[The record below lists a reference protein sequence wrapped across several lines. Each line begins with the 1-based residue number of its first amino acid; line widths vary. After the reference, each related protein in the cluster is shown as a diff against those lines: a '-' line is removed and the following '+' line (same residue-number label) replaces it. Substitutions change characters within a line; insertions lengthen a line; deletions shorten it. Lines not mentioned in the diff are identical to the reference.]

1 MIKMGRKN
9 GKGGTMEEN
18 RKKGILYIV
27 VPCYNEEE
35 ALLLSAKTL
44 LEKLG
49 ELENKGIVSEKS
61 RIVFVDDGSKDKTW
75 ELIAQLY
82 NAHKEIIGLRFA
94 HNRGHQNAILAGML
108 YAKDFCDYAITI
120 DADLQQDINAVTRFI
135 EAYEKGSEVVFGV
148 RNSRSTDGFFK
159 KLSATMFYKIMRF
172 MGANIYENSAD
183 YRLMSAKALDALAE
197 YDEVNLFLRGII
209 PDIGL
214 ASSVVH
220 FDVFPRMQGESKYS
234 LSKMLTLA
242 ADGITSFSIKPIRM
256 VFGMG
261 ILALLVG
268 FGMIIHIVYE
278 HYFGYTID
286 GWSSILMS
294 IWILGGAVLL
304 SLGIIGEYVGRNYM
318 ETKRRPRYYF
328 WDVLSHDEVHHD
340 EYLHDK
346 LHDSMK

>member
-1 MIKMGRKN
+1 MIEIGVKIGKEN
-9 GKGGTMEEN
+9 GKGGTMEAH

-35 ALLLSAKTL
+35 ALLPSAKTL
-44 LEKLG
+44 LDKLG
-49 ELENKGIVSEKS
+49 ALRSNGIVSEKS
-61 RIVFVDDGSKDKTW
+61 RIVFVDDGSKDRTW
-75 ELIAQLY
+75 EIITQLY
-82 NAHKEIIGLRFA
+82 NANEEVVGLRFA
-94 HNRGHQNAILAGML
+94 HNRGHQNAILAGMM
-108 YAKDFCDYAITI
+108 YAKDFCDYTITI
-120 DADLQQDINAVTRFI
+120 DADLQQDIEAIERFI
-135 EAYEKGSEVVFGV
+135 EEYVKGSEVVFGV
-148 RNSRSTDGFFK
+148 RNSRNTDHFFK
-159 KLSATMFYKIMRF
+159 KFSATMFYKVMRS

-183 YRLMSAKALDALAE
+183 YRLMSAKALEALSE

-234 LSKMLTLA
+234 LSKMLTLV

-268 FGMIIHIVYE
+268 FGMVIHIVYE

-294 IWILGGAVLL
+294 IWVLGGAILI

-328 WDVLSHDEVHHD
+328 WDVLSHDRTE
-340 EYLHDK
+340 
-346 LHDSMK
+346 

>member
-1 MIKMGRKN
+1 MIEIGVKIGKEN
-9 GKGGTMEEN
+9 GKGGTMEAH

-35 ALLLSAKTL
+35 ALLPSAKTL
-44 LEKLG
+44 LDKLG
-49 ELENKGIVSEKS
+49 ALRSNGIVSEKS
-61 RIVFVDDGSKDKTW
+61 RIVFVDDGSKDRTW
-75 ELIAQLY
+75 EIITQLY
-82 NAHKEIIGLRFA
+82 NANEEVVGLRFA
-94 HNRGHQNAILAGML
+94 HNRGHQNAILAGMM
-108 YAKDFCDYAITI
+108 YAKDFCDYTITI
-120 DADLQQDINAVTRFI
+120 DADLQQDIEAIERFI
-135 EAYEKGSEVVFGV
+135 EEYVKGSEVVFGV
-148 RNSRSTDGFFK
+148 RNSRNTDHFFK
-159 KLSATMFYKIMRF
+159 KFSATMFYKVMRS
-172 MGANIYENSAD
+172 MGAYIYENSAD
-183 YRLMSAKALDALAE
+183 YRLMSAKALEALSE

-268 FGMIIHIVYE
+268 FGMVIHIVYE

-294 IWILGGAVLL
+294 IWVLGGAILI

-328 WDVLSHDEVHHD
+328 WDVLSHDRTE
-340 EYLHDK
+340 
-346 LHDSMK
+346 